1 MEIYYTAPYTNG
13 GIEKAAANLIAFEKT
28 DSIEPG
34 ESQTKSFTINK
45 EDMASYDSEGIK
57 ISGGGYILEAGEY
70 TISLRSDSHT
80 VLGEEKFTVD
90 EDIDYSK
97 DGRSSDKTV
106 ATNQF
111 EDYARG
117 DFEQLSVRT
126 VLQIMTKHAV
136 CRKRMLM

>member
-45 EDMASYDSEGIK
+45 EDMASYDSECIK

-70 TISLRSDSHT
+70 HNFSSFRLSYQFL
-80 VLGEEKFTVD
+80 VK
-90 EDIDYSK
+90 
-97 DGRSSDKTV
+97 RSSPLMKILINAKMAV
-106 ATNQF
+106 LPEQNMLQQISF
-111 EDYARG
+111 ED
-117 DFEQLSVRT
+117 
-126 VLQIMTKHAV
+126 
-136 CRKRMLM
+136 

>member
-13 GIEKAAANLIAFEKT
+13 GIEKAAAKTLNRFQRKT

-80 VLGEEKFTVD
+80 VLSEEKFTVD

-117 DFEQLSVRT
+117 DF
-126 VLQIMTKHAV
+126 
-136 CRKRMLM
+136 